1 MSHVLGNFLSSTG
14 FAALTWQAVLMLVIS
29 VVLIYLAIDK
39 GFEPLLLLPIGF
51 GMLLTN
57 LPLAG
62 LMEAGVDKLT
72 IIDSD
77 KASGVIS
84 VVNELQQPGGL
95 LGYFFKGDELG
106 IFPPL
111 IFMGVGAMTDFGP
124 LIADPKSLI
133 LGAAAQFGIF
143 FTFMG
148 AILLGFNGQ
157 EASSIAIIGGADGPT
172 SIYLTGQ
179 LAPHMLGQVAVAAY
193 SYMAL
198 VPIIQPPI
206 MKALTTKNERVI
218 KMPQMRKV
226 SKKEKIIFPIL
237 VTLLV
242 SLTLPDAAPLIGMLM
257 FGNLMK
263 ESLVV
268 ERLSKT
274 AQNELMN
281 IITILLGLSV
291 GASASADQFLNVA
304 TLKILLLGLFAFAVG
319 TATGVLMAKLMNLF
333 LKDENKINPLIGSA
347 GVSAVPMAARVSN
360 VVGQEADPNNFLL
373 MNAMGPNVSGVIGSA
388 VAAGVLLTLF
398 G

>member
-1 MSHVLGNFLSSTG
+1 MSHVIGNFLSSTG
-14 FAALTWQAVLMLVIS
+14 FAALTWQAVVMLVIS
-29 VVLIYLAIDK
+29 VVLIYLAIAK

-268 ERLSKT
+268 DRLTKT

-291 GASASADQFLNVA
+291 GASASAEQFLNLA
-304 TLKILLLGLFAFAVG
+304 TLKIMLLGLIAFAIG

-360 VVGQEADPNNFLL
+360 VVGQEADPSNFLL

>member
-1 MSHVLGNFLSSTG
+1 MSHVIGNFLSSTG
-14 FAALTWQAVLMLVIS
+14 FAALTWQEVVMLVIS
-29 VVLIYLAIDK
+29 VVLCIRDRDK

-226 SKKEKIIFPIL
+226 SKREKIIFPIL

-268 ERLSKT
+268 DRLTKT

-291 GASASADQFLNVA
+291 GASASAEQFLNLA
-304 TLKILLLGLFAFAVG
+304 TLKIMLLGLIAFAIG

-360 VVGQEADPNNFLL
+360 VVGQEADPSNFLL

>member
-1 MSHVLGNFLSSTG
+1 MSHVIGNFLSSTG
-14 FAALTWQAVLMLVIS
+14 FAALTWQEVVMLVIS
-29 VVLIYLAIDK
+29 VVLIYLAIAK

-62 LMEAGVDKLT
+62 LMQAGIDKLT
-72 IIDSD
+72 IIDSN
-77 KASGVIS
+77 KASGAIS

-226 SKKEKIIFPIL
+226 SKREKIIFPIL

-268 ERLSKT
+268 DRLTKT

-291 GASASADQFLNVA
+291 GASASAEQFLNLA
-304 TLKILLLGLFAFAVG
+304 TLKIMLLGLIAFAIG

-360 VVGQEADPNNFLL
+360 VVGQEADPSNFLL

>member
-1 MSHVLGNFLSSTG
+1 MSHVIGNFLSSTG
-14 FAALTWQAVLMLVIS
+14 FAALTWQAVVMLVIS
-29 VVLIYLAIDK
+29 VVLIYLAISK

-62 LMEAGVDKLT
+62 LMQAGIDKLT
-72 IIDSD
+72 IIDSN
-77 KASGVIS
+77 KASGAIS
-84 VVNELQQPGGL
+84 VVSELQQPGGL

-268 ERLSKT
+268 DRLTKT

-291 GASASADQFLNVA
+291 GASASAEQFLNLA
-304 TLKILLLGLFAFAVG
+304 TLKIMLLGLIAFAIG

-360 VVGQEADPNNFLL
+360 VVGQEADPSNFLL

>member
-1 MSHVLGNFLSSTG
+1 MSHVIGNFLSSTG
-14 FAALTWQAVLMLVIS
+14 FAALTWQAVVMLVIS

-84 VVNELQQPGGL
+84 VVSELQQPGGL

-268 ERLSKT
+268 DRLTKT

-291 GASASADQFLNVA
+291 GASASAEQFLNLA
-304 TLKILLLGLFAFAVG
+304 TLKIMLLGLIAFAIG

-360 VVGQEADPNNFLL
+360 VVGQEADPSNFLL

>member
-1 MSHVLGNFLSSTG
+1 MSHVIGNFLSSTG
-14 FAALTWQAVLMLVIS
+14 FAALTWQEVVMLVIS
-29 VVLIYLAIDK
+29 VVLIYLAIAK

-62 LMEAGVDKLT
+62 LMEAGIDKLT
-72 IIDSD
+72 IIDSN
-77 KASGVIS
+77 KASGAIS
-84 VVNELQQPGGL
+84 VVSELQQPGGL

-226 SKKEKIIFPIL
+226 SKREKIIFPIL

-268 ERLSKT
+268 DRLTKT

-291 GASASADQFLNVA
+291 GASASAEQFLNLA
-304 TLKILLLGLFAFAVG
+304 TLKIMLLGLIAFAIG

-360 VVGQEADPNNFLL
+360 VVGQEADPSNFLL

>member
-1 MSHVLGNFLSSTG
+1 MSHVIGNFLSSTG
-14 FAALTWQAVLMLVIS
+14 FAALTWQEVVMLVIS
-29 VVLIYLAIDK
+29 VVLIYLAIAK

-62 LMEAGVDKLT
+62 LMEAGIDKLT
-72 IIDSD
+72 IIDSN
-77 KASGVIS
+77 KASGAIS

-226 SKKEKIIFPIL
+226 SKREKIIFPIL

-268 ERLSKT
+268 DRLTKT

-291 GASASADQFLNVA
+291 GASASAEQFLNLA
-304 TLKILLLGLFAFAVG
+304 TLKIMLLGLIAFAIG

-360 VVGQEADPNNFLL
+360 VVGQEADPSNFLL

>member
-1 MSHVLGNFLSSTG
+1 MSHVIGNFLSSTG
-14 FAALTWQAVLMLVIS
+14 FAALTWQAVVMLVIS
-29 VVLIYLAIDK
+29 VVLIYLAIAK

-62 LMEAGVDKLT
+62 LMEAGIDKLT
-72 IIDSD
+72 IIDSN
-77 KASGVIS
+77 KASGAIS

-268 ERLSKT
+268 DRLTKT

-291 GASASADQFLNVA
+291 GASASAEQFLNLA
-304 TLKILLLGLFAFAVG
+304 TLKIMLLGLIAFAIG

-360 VVGQEADPNNFLL
+360 VVGQEADPSNFLL

>member
-77 KASGVIS
+77 KASGAIS

-143 FTFMG
+143 FTFAG

-242 SLTLPDAAPLIGMLM
+242 TLTLPDAAPLIGMLM

-319 TATGVLMAKLMNLF
+319 TATGVLIAKLMNLF

-360 VVGQEADPNNFLL
+360 VVGQEADPSNFLL